1 MKLHLS
7 KYGDGTMSY
16 LSTRYYNEKGK
27 EKVAP
32 PEVAQLF
39 KRVTGEDLPNQQGQQ
54 TTNEVKETFWK
65 TLNKI
70 NEAIRN
76 KQ

>member
-39 KRVTGEDLPNQQGQQ
+39 KRV
-54 TTNEVKETFWK
+54 KETFWK